1 MTDKELIG
9 KLDAMVK
16 ALQKAKKKT
25 DKTNILL
32 DARKDFGE
40 EADELMAFFRF
51 LLDPSI
57 VTGLSDAKIN
67 KKVTVRPDIDVQ
79 YLSCGYL
86 YIMGA
91 SHNTG
96 SDASIATIQNYLHK
110 NPEYEEFLKRLFTK
124 NLPIGVEAATI
135 NKVYGEEII
144 PVWEVQQG
152 YPIGK
157 VKLKDGIWFSLS
169 QKLNGCFTWDTSI
182 LMADGS
188 EKHIVDIQPGDVV
201 QTFDESTRELST
213 AKVLNKFE
221 NGLKPLSEWVRI
233 SCDTNCGGTKYRYT
247 AKMTKNH
254 KVFTPSGWIEA
265 GNLQVGDTIY
275 TKDYELSDTQISV
288 LLGIGLGDANV
299 VKDYKYSSIT
309 RYVYIKKAADEK
321 YLFNTMS
328 VFDGFIGVTTRKTS
342 GFGKPVTRVNL
353 KTFHNLPSYLSSN
366 KNILRTG
373 YTFTEDIINHL
384 TPLALAL
391 FYIDDGCRESCK
403 KDGYERSVN
412 VQPRAQLALH
422 RHPKESAERLSKYL
436 NEKYGITNRI
446 VKYDDHYKDCGYQL
460 EMDVNGTIKF
470 YDLIAKYIPPEMRPS
485 KLSHDWLDV
494 PYEDWT
500 KDFGEYKL
508 VKKTIGKIEQMNEVW
523 KRPARKS
530 LRSYDLE
537 VDGTHTYFANRI
549 AVHNCRGT
557 MYKGELISRQA
568 QKFKGLDHIK
578 NDLLALYDGDASRR
592 DAWVFD
598 GELIYKNPERMSD
611 GEAFRYGT
619 GLLNSDNKDKTGIK
633 FVIFDVIPVVEFDR
647 GKCTIPYKIR
657 RIGLNCLRAEI
668 TRKHLENIEIVP
680 MVYEGKDQNVIPK
693 WLDYAVEHDWEGL
706 MLNTDVPYRR
716 ARHNGCLKIKRFYTV
731 DLRII
736 AIEEGQNRLAGTMG
750 ALVVDYKGNEIRVGS
765 GFDDATRAAVWA
777 NPDNYIGK
785 IVECKYKE
793 VTMDKKTGLE
803 SLQFP
808 TFVRF
813 RDDKNEVSY
822 G

>member
-1 MTDKELIG
+1 M
-9 KLDAMVK
+9 
-16 ALQKAKKKT
+16 
-25 DKTNILL
+25 
-32 DARKDFGE
+32 
-40 EADELMAFFRF
+40 
-51 LLDPSI
+51 
-57 VTGLSDAKIN
+57 
-67 KKVTVRPDIDVQ
+67 
-79 YLSCGYL
+79 
-86 YIMGA
+86 
-91 SHNTG
+91 
-96 SDASIATIQNYLHK
+96 
-110 NPEYEEFLKRLFTK
+110 
-124 NLPIGVEAATI
+124 PIGVEAATI

-152 YPIGK
+152 YPIDK

-169 QKLNGCFTWDTSI
+169 QKMNG
-182 LMADGS
+182 
-188 EKHIVDIQPGDVV
+188 
-201 QTFDESTRELST
+201 
-213 AKVLNKFE
+213 N
-221 NGLKPLSEWVRI
+221 
-233 SCDTNCGGTKYRYT
+233 
-247 AKMTKNH
+247 
-254 KVFTPSGWIEA
+254 
-265 GNLQVGDTIY
+265 
-275 TKDYELSDTQISV
+275 
-288 LLGIGLGDANV
+288 
-299 VKDYKYSSIT
+299 
-309 RYVYIKKAADEK
+309 
-321 YLFNTMS
+321 
-328 VFDGFIGVTTRKTS
+328 
-342 GFGKPVTRVNL
+342 
-353 KTFHNLPSYLSSN
+353 
-366 KNILRTG
+366 
-373 YTFTEDIINHL
+373 
-384 TPLALAL
+384 
-391 FYIDDGCRESCK
+391 
-403 KDGYERSVN
+403 
-412 VQPRAQLALH
+412 
-422 RHPKESAERLSKYL
+422 
-436 NEKYGITNRI
+436 
-446 VKYDDHYKDCGYQL
+446 
-460 EMDVNGTIKF
+460 
-470 YDLIAKYIPPEMRPS
+470 
-485 KLSHDWLDV
+485 
-494 PYEDWT
+494 
-500 KDFGEYKL
+500 
-508 VKKTIGKIEQMNEVW
+508 
-523 KRPARKS
+523 
-530 LRSYDLE
+530 
-537 VDGTHTYFANRI
+537 
-549 AVHNCRGT
+549 RGT

-578 NDLLALYDGDASRR
+578 NDLLALYDEDASRR

-680 MVYEGKDQNVIPK
+680 MVYEGTDQSVIPK

-731 DLRII
+731 DLRIT

-750 ALVVDYKGNEIRVGS
+750 ALVVDYKGNELRVGS

>member
-9 KLDAMVK
+9 KLNAMVK

-25 DKTNILL
+25 DKTRILL
-32 DARKDFGE
+32 DARKNFGDE
-40 EADELMAFFRF
+40 DDELMFFFRF
-51 LLDPSI
+51 LLDPAI

-67 KKVTVRPDIDVQ
+67 KKVAAKPDLDFEH
-79 YLSCGYL
+79 YSCGCLYL
-86 YIMGA
+86 MGKG
-91 SHNTG
+91 HNTG

-110 NPEYEEFLKRLFTK
+110 NHEYEEFLKRLFTK

-152 YPIGK
+152 YPIDK
-157 VKLKDGIWFSLS
+157 VKLKDGTWFSLS
-169 QKLNGCFTWDTSI
+169 QKMNG
-182 LMADGS
+182 
-188 EKHIVDIQPGDVV
+188 
-201 QTFDESTRELST
+201 
-213 AKVLNKFE
+213 N
-221 NGLKPLSEWVRI
+221 
-233 SCDTNCGGTKYRYT
+233 
-247 AKMTKNH
+247 
-254 KVFTPSGWIEA
+254 
-265 GNLQVGDTIY
+265 
-275 TKDYELSDTQISV
+275 
-288 LLGIGLGDANV
+288 
-299 VKDYKYSSIT
+299 
-309 RYVYIKKAADEK
+309 
-321 YLFNTMS
+321 
-328 VFDGFIGVTTRKTS
+328 
-342 GFGKPVTRVNL
+342 
-353 KTFHNLPSYLSSN
+353 
-366 KNILRTG
+366 
-373 YTFTEDIINHL
+373 
-384 TPLALAL
+384 
-391 FYIDDGCRESCK
+391 
-403 KDGYERSVN
+403 
-412 VQPRAQLALH
+412 
-422 RHPKESAERLSKYL
+422 
-436 NEKYGITNRI
+436 
-446 VKYDDHYKDCGYQL
+446 
-460 EMDVNGTIKF
+460 
-470 YDLIAKYIPPEMRPS
+470 
-485 KLSHDWLDV
+485 
-494 PYEDWT
+494 
-500 KDFGEYKL
+500 
-508 VKKTIGKIEQMNEVW
+508 
-523 KRPARKS
+523 
-530 LRSYDLE
+530 
-537 VDGTHTYFANRI
+537 
-549 AVHNCRGT
+549 RGT

-578 NDLLALYDGDASRR
+578 NDLLALYDEDASRR

-680 MVYEGKDQNVIPK
+680 MVYEGTDQSVIPK

-731 DLRII
+731 DLRIT

-750 ALVVDYKGNEIRVGS
+750 ALVVDYKGNELRVGS

-777 NPDNYIGK
+777 NSDDYIGK

-793 VTMDKKTGLE
+793 VTQDKKTGLE

-813 RDDKNEVSY
+813 RNDKNEASY